1 MVLHAFAHEFAPRY
15 RDIGSKTET
24 IYGFKYPKHYD
35 GFLIK
40 PTQKANE
47 GLIIKEW
54 PNIQR
59 ILVSLGLKTTTQSII
74 VGKLSSYERKN
85 RTKKAMWELDNILRS
100 IYILNYVDDIL
111 LRQHVHR
118 ALNRGEAYH
127 QLRRAIPHANHGK
140 FRVKTEHEQQIWS
153 DCSRLITNAI
163 IFYNAFI
170 LSKLLTH
177 LIDRQQDDLA
187 DMIKKVSPVAW
198 RHVNLGGRFEF
209 NSKIQVPNIDEIIV
223 ALEEVVTNLLN

>member
-1 MVLHAFAHEFAPRY
+1 MTLHAFAHEFAPRY
-15 RDIGSKTET
+15 KDIVSKTET
-24 IYGFKYPKHYD
+24 IYGFKHPKHYD
-35 GFLIK
+35 NLLIK

-47 GLIIKEW
+47 KLIINEW

-59 ILVSLGLKTTTQSII
+59 IIVSLGLKTTTQSIL

-85 RTKKAMWELDNILRS
+85 RTKRGMWELDNIFRS
-100 IYILNYVDDIL
+100 IYILNYVDDLL
-111 LRQHVHR
+111 LRQSVHR

-153 DCSRLITNAI
+153 ECSRLIANAT
-163 IFYNAFI
+163 IFYNTLI
-170 LSKLLTH
+170 LSKLLAR
-177 LIDRQQDDLA
+177 LRERQQDDLA
-187 DMIKKVSPVAW
+187 EMVKKVSPVAW

-209 NSKIQVPNIDEIIV
+209 NSINQVPNIDGIISS
-223 ALEEVVTNLLN
+223 LEEVVTNVLN